1 MSGWPSGFVLFGLP
15 VFHFLWFASISYHF
29 LTSPLAIMHGSLLC
43 IVIRIF
49 AIVVSCLRLE
59 LFCVLRW
66 LNHERPLYSF
76 SLSHTV
82 IDGRYCVHHQCNNQ
96 GCRICGSVG
105 ALLPGTFYFA
115 RHFLLKDEKWWQVAG
130 GSKVYFLARHF
141 SRKYLKCL
149 GKCGNK

>member
-1 MSGWPSGFVLFGLP
+1 MAASGGGAAGGGSVVWMAVWFCA
-15 VFHFLWFASISYHF
+15 LWFAGISFSLVCQYF
-29 LTSPLAIMHGSLLC
+29 ISFFDITTCMHGSLLC

-105 ALLPGTFYFA
+105 ALLPGTFNFA
-115 RHFLLKDEKWWQVAG
+115 RHFLLKDETWWQVA
-130 GSKVYFLARHF
+130 Y
-141 SRKYLKCL
+141 
-149 GKCGNK
+149 